1 MAAADPE
8 ELLTPRRAAVL
19 VAIGAAVLSVTALFV
34 KLISLGPTAIG
45 AYRCLFAA
53 LALGAWVL
61 ARDRGRERAEVGGSW
76 HAVGWAA
83 GAGACFAGDLY
94 VWHQSILLSGSG
106 LATLLANTQVFW
118 VALLSALLLGE
129 RLRWRM
135 AVCAALALLGVVLLA
150 IPGLSA
156 SPLHLRGIGLGLAT
170 GVFYAGYYLCL
181 RASQRAPGGMS
192 LAGKLG
198 VSCAVAAGL
207 LFMAG
212 AVTGEAIPWPG
223 GRDLGLLL
231 LLGVGAHVGGWVVI
245 SRGMTVV
252 PAATGS
258 LLLLLQPV
266 LATIWGVALFAEP
279 FGGYEVAGTLLS
291 LLAIYAAMVT
301 RTAEGG

>member
-1 MAAADPE
+1 MPGADPQ
-8 ELLTPRRAAVL
+8 ELLTTRRAVVL
-19 VAIGAAVLSVTALFV
+19 VASGAAVLSVTALLV

-53 LALGAWVL
+53 LALGAWVAL
-61 ARDRGRERAEVGGSW
+61 RGEERAQARASPA
-76 HAVGWAA
+76 AVAWAV

-181 RASQRAPGGMS
+181 RASQREARRMS
-192 LAGKLG
+192 LAA
-198 VSCAVAAGL
+198 STAGQ
-207 LFMAG
+207 FHRCMFG
-212 AVTGEAIPWPG
+212 NWSPPMIQKSSSPGNCSKPIPERLKP
-223 GRDLGLLL
+223 RQ
-231 LLGVGAHVGGWVVI
+231 
-245 SRGMTVV
+245 RG
-252 PAATGS
+252 PD
-258 LLLLLQPV
+258 
-266 LATIWGVALFAEP
+266 
-279 FGGYEVAGTLLS
+279 
-291 LLAIYAAMVT
+291 
-301 RTAEGG
+301 